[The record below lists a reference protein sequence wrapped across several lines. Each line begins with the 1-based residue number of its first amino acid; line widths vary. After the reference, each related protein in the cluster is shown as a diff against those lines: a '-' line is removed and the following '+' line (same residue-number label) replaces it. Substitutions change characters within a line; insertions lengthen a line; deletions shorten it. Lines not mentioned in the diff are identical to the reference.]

1 MDPDRSAEKKS
12 TESSTAISSLD
23 VVCKVAL
30 SHSLLSEEDIASIR
44 QTLSE
49 KGLEQTPQNLVRI
62 AIQLGKMT
70 LFQGK
75 LLLSKDSKSLTLGA
89 YLILDKIGQGGMGSV
104 YKAKHKSMERV
115 VAIKVLRR
123 QATLSGD
130 SIKRFQREVLAAGK
144 LIHPNIV
151 TAFDAGEQNGVH
163 YLVME
168 FVGGEDLKSLVDRKG
183 ALPISEAVDYIL
195 QASKALQ
202 YAHQKQIIHRDIK
215 PANLLLDQSGT
226 VKVLDMGLARIMKE
240 AEDDQQHSLTADG
253 AVMGTV
259 DYLPP
264 EQSFDT
270 KSADE
275 RSDIYSLGCTL
286 FTLLTG
292 RPVYEGNTLVQK
304 ILAHRESEVP
314 SLKSFC
320 PAVPDALD
328 GLFQSMVAKNPDSR
342 PQSMSVVVDLLEKIA
357 TGKPSTDT
365 IQSGQAEVSAQ
376 EAFLETLIL
385 GASDTL
391 ASSASISQP
400 TVAIESK
407 ATLSQSIVSPIKRT
421 KPKRN
426 FLPLAVVGASIVIIS
441 LVMCGFW
448 LTYPRTAEIT
458 LRYSANDLE
467 ALKGAT
473 IKLDNGTAIPLQM
486 NANKEQVIELP
497 VDAKRHSLVVERQ
510 GYESFSHSFSYDDAN
525 SLIVPFSL
533 RKKIP
538 LPEIGIIT
546 LRFVGVEA
554 DGATIQ
560 LDDGKSVPVKRD
572 AGNQQIVRIP
582 FDRLMHS
589 LVITKEG
596 YETFAQQFQFDAA
609 KAFAI
614 DVSLKQSMPPPDAIT
629 QPTELDIATQPSSS
643 SMPSTEQP
651 RTIVVGVGAGEIPE
665 LMDALKQAKPRDT
678 ILIRHRGPLDLEPID
693 LTGKMPL
700 TIQGD
705 QQSNIDFWPILR
717 QKYGVQGSNG
727 EAPSESGGFFSGDK
741 LELEFK
747 NLHLAVGGA
756 NRNSVVSLFRTN
768 SGSIALENCTVTA
781 STDNA
786 ERSSVGAGMDFVT
799 LTGRSSDYLE
809 VQLNNT
815 LIRGARFSHFVH
827 IPNTAKVSIEATQ
840 TIWAGGQGAFIS
852 LGHGDSSANLSLQYC
867 TLYNLASL
875 LNIPDDRITG
885 SVENFVNVVVKNS
898 AILARDKGRADFV
911 KLGGIERTTGDNN
924 RWQRFLSFQCDKTI
938 IANFDSW
945 IPSIQVV
952 SKAADFR
959 AFKTLFNISDAN
971 MLDDKLPRLKVFPAG
986 VELQEIQARDLQCID
1001 GWANRPITK
1010 DLPTEYRVGAISSEL
1025 PIALSRI
1032 SERDPVSPELAAKPR
1047 GLPKVIEVNKKLG
1060 PEHSLEEAFKKI
1072 QGEDVVIE
1080 ITDSETYKPVRDF
1093 GVDNKDGVLFSDSA
1107 KYISIRAAP
1116 SESPKIVLSDADQV
1130 GKVPDL
1136 SRFFDS
1142 LKPNPQL
1149 FLFNIS
1155 CQSLEL
1161 EGLVIEMQIT
1171 KNMYHSVLTTNAK
1184 SLRVTNCVV
1193 DDKSQAS
1200 HAINFRNGYFVVVG
1214 ATSSLPVPGAN
1225 IYWIENVMVD
1235 HVMQVNTMTPGDI
1248 NVHAST
1254 AFSFAPVGGL
1264 SSHVVLRNTLVKE
1277 NVFGLNSAL
1286 DGWLQIENV
1295 TMLGRLF
1302 RVNGSIRSAEIKDS
1316 VFIVT
1321 PDPIVLD
1328 PPDALNTVNVV
1339 GGNNIVWAINLAIT
1353 DANRNEGFLRWL
1365 PGPVLKAIPEFD
1377 RNTLQVKKT
1386 RKAATQMEDDGF
1398 LGVRTDRI
1406 SNFKRSK

>member
-1 MDPDRSAEKKS
+1 MDPDQSAEKKS
-12 TESSTAISSLD
+12 TASSTAISSLD
-23 VVCKVAL
+23 VICKVAL
-30 SHSLLSEEDIASIR
+30 SHSLLSEEDIATIR
-44 QTLSE
+44 QALNE
-49 KGLEQTPQNLVRI
+49 KGLEQTPQNLVRS
-62 AIQLGKMT
+62 AIQLRKMT

-75 LLLSKDSKSLTLGA
+75 LLLSKDPKSLSLGT

-183 ALPISEAVDYIL
+183 ASPISEAVDYIL

-292 RPVYEGNTLVQK
+292 RPVYSGNTLVQK

-320 PAVPDALD
+320 PSVPDALD
-328 GLFQSMVAKNPDSR
+328 GLFQRMVAKNPDAR
-342 PQSMSVVVDLLEKIA
+342 PQSMSVVVDLLEKIV
-357 TGKPSTDT
+357 TGKLSTDT
-365 IQSGQAEVSAQ
+365 IGGGQAKVSSQ
-376 EAFLETLIL
+376 DAFLETLIL
-385 GASDTL
+385 GATDTIS
-391 ASSASISQP
+391 SSASISP
-400 TVAIESK
+400 STVAIESK
-407 ATLSQSIVSPIKRT
+407 STLPQPIVSPVKRT
-421 KPKRN
+421 KPKKN
-426 FLPLAVVGASIVIIS
+426 FLPLAVVGASIVLIS

-448 LTYPRTAEIT
+448 LTSPRTAEIT

-467 ALKGAT
+467 AMRGAT
-473 IKLDNGTAIPLQM
+473 IKLDHGITIPLQV

-497 VDAKRHSLVVERQ
+497 VDTVRHSLAVERQ
-510 GYESFSHSFSYDDAN
+510 GYETFTHSFSYDDAN

-533 RKKIP
+533 RKQIV
-538 LPEIGIIT
+538 LPEIASIT
-546 LRFVGVEA
+546 LRFSGAEA

-560 LDDGKSVPVKRD
+560 VDDGKSVPVKRD
-572 AGNQQIVRIP
+572 AGNQQLVRIP
-582 FDRLMHS
+582 FDRLTHS
-589 LVITKEG
+589 LIVTKEG
-596 YETFAQQFQFDAA
+596 HEPFTQQFQFDAT
-609 KAFAI
+609 KAFAA
-614 DVSLKQSMPPPDAIT
+614 DVSLKQSMPPPEVAVPPAESDV
-629 QPTELDIATQPSSS
+629 ATRPSSS
-643 SMPSTEQP
+643 SMPNTEQP
-651 RTIVVGVGAGEIPE
+651 RTIVVGVGAGEVPE
-665 LMDALKQAKPRDT
+665 FMDALKQAKPRDT
-678 ILIRHRGPLDLEPID
+678 ILIRHRGPLDIEPID
-693 LTGKMPL
+693 LTDKMPL

-727 EAPSESGGFFSGDK
+727 EVPSESGGFFSGDK

-768 SGSIALENCTVTA
+768 SGSIAFENCTVTA

-786 ERSSVGAGMDFVT
+786 ERSSVGASMDFVT
-799 LTGRSSDYLE
+799 LTGRSSDHLE

-827 IPNTAKVSIEATQ
+827 IPNTAKASIEANQ
-840 TIWAGGQGAFIS
+840 AIWAGGQGAFIS
-852 LGHGDSSANLSLQYC
+852 LGHGNSSANLSLQHC

-875 LNIPDDRITG
+875 LKIPDDRITG
-885 SVENFVNVVVKNS
+885 SVENFVNVDLKNS
-898 AILARDKGRADFV
+898 IILAHDKGRADFV
-911 KLGGIERTTGDNN
+911 KLGGVERTTGDNN
-924 RWQRFLSFQCDKTI
+924 RWQRFLSFQCDKTT

-945 IPSIQVV
+945 IPSIQTV
-952 SKAADFR
+952 SKVADFKL
-959 AFKTLFNISDAN
+959 FKTLFNITEAN

-986 VELQEIQARDLQCID
+986 VELQEVQARDLQCVD
-1001 GWANRPITK
+1001 GWSNRAVTK
-1010 DLPTEYRVGAISSEL
+1010 DLEKEYRIGAISADL
-1025 PIALSRI
+1025 PIALSRV
-1032 SERDPVSPELAAKPR
+1032 SERDPASPELAAKPR
-1047 GLPKVIEVNKKLG
+1047 GLPKIIQVNKKLG
-1060 PEHSLEEAFKKI
+1060 PEHSLEEAFKRI

-1080 ITDSETYKPVRDF
+1080 ITDSETYMPIRDF
-1093 GVDNKDGVLFSDSA
+1093 GIDNKGGVLFSDSA
-1107 KYISIRAAP
+1107 KYIAIRAAP

-1136 SRFFDS
+1136 SRFFDK
-1142 LKPNPQL
+1142 LRPNPQL
-1149 FLFNIS
+1149 FLFNIN

-1161 EGLVIEMQIT
+1161 EGLVFEMQIT
-1171 KNMYHSVLTTNAK
+1171 RNMYHSVLTTNANYLK
-1184 SLRVTNCVV
+1184 VTNCIV
-1193 DDKSQAS
+1193 DDKSSAS
-1200 HAINFRNGYFVVVG
+1200 HAINARNGYFVVVG
-1214 ATSSLPVPGAN
+1214 TSNSLLVPGAN
-1225 IYWIENVMVD
+1225 IYWIENVIVD
-1235 HVMQVNTMTPGDI
+1235 HVMPVNTMTPGDI
-1248 NVHAST
+1248 DVHAST
-1254 AFSFAPVGGL
+1254 AFSLAPVGGL

-1277 NVFGLNSAL
+1277 NVFALNSDL
-1286 DGWLQIENV
+1286 DGWLQVENV

-1302 RVNGSIRSAEIKDS
+1302 RVNGSIRSAEVKDS

-1321 PDPIVLD
+1321 PDPIILD
-1328 PPDALNTVNVV
+1328 PSDALNTVNVV
-1339 GGNNIVWAINLAIT
+1339 GGNNIVWGISFAIT

-1365 PGPVLKAIPEFD
+1365 PGPVLKAFPEFD

-1386 RKAATQMEDDGF
+1386 RRTATQMDDDGF
-1398 LGVRTDRI
+1398 VGVRTDRI